1 MSKKVWINLDPN
13 KVDVSYLENRLRDM
27 GFEVIYKL
35 IYADDEQGT
44 IEMGNK
50 VDAVVSVFEQWNE
63 RTLPA
68 VKGHLKFIQ
77 RYGAGTDN
85 INKKV
90 ATEVGISVANVPGA
104 NSAAVAEVAL
114 LHMLNLGRR
123 FKTVIDESKKGVWP
137 CAITGNELDGKTVG
151 LVGFGNIAKQLTRM
165 LAGFNVKIIVYDSYA
180 KPDTS
185 VYNVEPVDSM
195 EEIFSRSD
203 IVSLHV
209 PLNNETRGIVNQR
222 YFDLMKPSAYLV
234 NTCRGAVVN
243 EEDLI
248 EALRQKKIRGAGL
261 DVMAVEP
268 PDLSNPLF
276 SMDNVFITSHM
287 GAETAESGLRSQ
299 KIMADTL
306 EAYFEGKMPYN
317 VLNKEVGGMTNE

>member
-209 PLNNETRGIVNQR
+209 PLNNETRGIVNKK

>member
-13 KVDVSYLENRLRDM
+13 KVDVSYLENRLKDM

-90 ATEVGISVANVPGA
+90 ATEVGIPVANVPGA

-137 CAITGNELDGKTVG
+137 CAITGNELDSKTVG

-195 EEIFSRSD
+195 EKIFSRSD

>member
-137 CAITGNELDGKTVG
+137 CAITGNELDSKTVG